1 MWTVNAIKAP
11 FVPRIASDRSDSDSE
26 GTAWGFAQLSS
37 NGSDGQTVHNARGRA
52 ASMSM
57 SDAASN
63 GSAASPTGNRTEA
76 EGADG
81 FEAAP
86 RGYELCANCIE
97 AHGIA
102 HSKAA
107 ARAARQRGAGHV
119 RHAFRE
125 KIWGLE
131 GWIDVGKSC
140 VGGWMC

>member
-1 MWTVNAIKAP
+1 MWTVNAVKAP

-26 GTAWGFAQLSS
+26 GTAWGFAARSMSS
-37 NGSDGQTVHNARGRA
+37 GSDGQTVHNARGRT
-52 ASMSM
+52 M

-63 GSAASPTGNRTEA
+63 GSAASPTGYQPA
-76 EGADG
+76 EGEGEGVDA

-107 ARAARQRGAGHV
+107 ARAAKQRGAGHI

-125 KIWGLE
+125 KIWASE
-131 GWIDVGKSC
+131 GWIDVGASAET
-140 VGGWMC
+140 MTSS

>member
-1 MWTVNAIKAP
+1 
-11 FVPRIASDRSDSDSE
+11 
-26 GTAWGFAQLSS
+26 
-37 NGSDGQTVHNARGRA
+37 
-52 ASMSM
+52 MSM

-63 GSAASPTGNRTEA
+63 GSAASPTGGYRPEPGDVASA
-76 EGADG
+76 EVFD
-81 FEAAP
+81 AP

-107 ARAARQRGAGHV
+107 AKAARQRRAGHI

-131 GWIDVGKSC
+131 GWIDVGTSTTREGRELMTDYSEDSECTICHGQMQRSRYKCGYSWMLT
-140 VGGWMC
+140 GGS